1 MLPCV
6 RKSPLKGPQL
16 AYYLKKRN
24 PELYQKAKEIKE
36 KYNVTWDEAFAILK
50 SEKPLPKQ
58 AAVID
63 SEIRS
68 TINDVV
74 KRVEA
79 LEKRIKE
86 LDEVIYFL
94 EWSLS
99 RRFRFEEY
107 RCVYMDDGSCCI
119 AFYLMEPVKGF
130 RLREVVEKGKRMY
143 YLSVETHKYVCA
155 LCPRYTPKY
164 LAETLNNLRSRQEF
178 LELWLKSLESQVT
191 QLQQAITQQSDKGIR
206 EALERLKRLGL

>member
-1 MLPCV
+1 M
-6 RKSPLKGPQL
+6 PLRGPQL

-36 KYNVTWDEAFAILK
+36 KYSVTWDEAFAILK
-50 SEKPLPKQ
+50 SEKPLPAQ
-58 AAVID
+58 AAVIG

-107 RCVYMDDGSCCI
+107 RCMYMDGDGYCTT
-119 AFYLMEPVKGF
+119 FYLMEPMKGF
-130 RLREVVEKGKRMY
+130 RLREVVEKGKRVY
-143 YLSVETHKYVCA
+143 YLSVEMHRYVCA
-155 LCPRYTPKY
+155 LCPRYTPKH
-164 LAETLNNLRSRQEF
+164 LAETLNSLKTRVEA
-178 LELWLKSLESQVT
+178 LETQVA
-191 QLQQAITQQSDKGIR
+191 QLQQAITRQSYDEKIR